1 MTRFIAEISSNH
13 NGDKRRC
20 LELICA
26 AADCGC
32 WGVKFQLFR
41 IEQLFAPEVLQAS
54 ARHRDRRRWELPL
67 HFLPDLADAA
77 RRQGLAFGCTP
88 FDLDAVARLEPHVDF
103 LKIASYELPWLD
115 LVARCASTGLPLMM
129 SSGMADEAE
138 IVQALETAVTSGCRD
153 LTVFHCVSNYPVDPT
168 HCHLA
173 ALGSLRKHL
182 PGDGVTTALGWSDH
196 SVNPGVI
203 SRAIH
208 HWGAEVIEFHFDLE
222 GLGDEFTG
230 GHCWLPEDVAPV
242 IRGEVFAGPPDCDG
256 SSELA
261 ATASEQEERLWRA
274 DPIDGLRPIRSIRT
288 AWAREREPEKPAP
301 LVLLV
306 AGGPGLG
313 HVARL
318 VALAEALRDGH
329 GFRAE
334 FVVPDSGDAN
344 RMLARHGFVG
354 HGAPPTL
361 ERLQN
366 LNPALCVLDRKEPC
380 GELVEGLKRHGVAT
394 VVIDRPDCSE
404 AHLGIIPSFGWHP
417 ERDLPHF
424 FGGPDYLLVRRD
436 ITRLRPD
443 KAPIPGKRLVISF
456 GGEDPFMLTEKT
468 VRALAALPENLAET
482 LEVEVVVGPGFA
494 RHRKVWPSP
503 ELAQSR
509 VRLLDMG
516 DPLESILPG
525 VGLLVTAMGVTIAEA
540 QVLGVPTAVLANYAE
555 DAVQVAHLVESGS
568 VANLGYQ
575 AEVGDSTLAQALA
588 DLWGRPDARQ
598 SLAEAGRQQVDGQG
612 ADRAAELVVGLLN
625 QKHLPKDG
633 AC

>member
-13 NGDKRRC
+13 NGDKSRC
-20 LELICA
+20 LALIA
-26 AADCGC
+26 AAAACGC

-88 FDLDAVARLEPHVDF
+88 FDLDAVARLESHVDF

-222 GLGDEFTG
+222 GRGDEFTG
-230 GHCWLPEDVAPV
+230 GHCWLPEDIAPV

-256 SSELA
+256 SSDLT
-261 ATASEQEERLWRA
+261 ATDSEQEERLWRA
-274 DPIDGLRPIRSIRT
+274 DPLDGLRPLRSMRT
-288 AWAREREPEKPAP
+288 AWAREREPEEQAP

-318 VALAEALRDGH
+318 LALAEALRDAQ

-334 FVVPDSGDAN
+334 FVVPDSGDAD

-354 HGAPPTL
+354 HRGPPVL
-361 ERLQN
+361 ERLQD

-380 GELVEGLKRHGVAT
+380 GALVEGLKGHGIAT
-394 VVIDRPDCSE
+394 VVIDRPDCPE
-404 AHLGIIPSFGWHP
+404 ADLGIIPSFGWAP
-417 ERDLPHF
+417 EQALPHF
-424 FGGPDYLLVRRD
+424 CGGPDYLLIRSD
-436 ITRLRPD
+436 ITRLRP
-443 KAPIPGKRLVISF
+443 PQTPVPGTRLVVSF
-456 GGEDPFMLTEKT
+456 GGEDPYLLTEKT
-468 VRALAALPENLAET
+468 IRALKNLPSKPA
-482 LEVEVVVGPGFA
+482 VEVVVGPGFA
-494 RHRKVWPSP
+494 RHRQTWPSP
-503 ELAQSR
+503 ELAHPGI
-509 VRLLDMG
+509 RLLDTG

-525 VGLLVTAMGVTIAEA
+525 AGLLITAMGVTIAEA

-555 DAVQVAHLVESGS
+555 DADQVAHLVGNRS

-575 AEVGDSTLAQALA
+575 AEVSDSALA
-588 DLWGRPDARQ
+588 KAVEEIWERPDVRQ
-598 SLAEAGRQQVDGQG
+598 DMAAAGLRQVDGQG
-612 ADRAAELVVGLLN
+612 AGRVAGLVAGLMR
-625 QKHLPKDG
+625 QGQLPKDG
-633 AC
+633 TC